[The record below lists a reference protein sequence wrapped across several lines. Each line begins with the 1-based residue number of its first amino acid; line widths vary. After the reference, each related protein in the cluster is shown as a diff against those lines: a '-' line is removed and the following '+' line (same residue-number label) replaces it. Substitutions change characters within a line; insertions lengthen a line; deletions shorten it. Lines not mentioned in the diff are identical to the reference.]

1 MLKTGIQYL
10 PVDSIQTSVQEYLAS
25 QAANSPEPF
34 GKGRKAGLL
43 ILCTAI
49 GIGNT
54 DAGIDPGFVDVKA
67 TAVVTKD
74 FKHRVPPVKKLC
86 RTGRDWSSGEIESTS
101 EEISLRA
108 TGMRQSLMP

>member
-1 MLKTGIQYL
+1 M
-10 PVDSIQTSVQEYLAS
+10 
-25 QAANSPEPF
+25 
-34 GKGRKAGLL
+34 L

-74 FKHRVPPVKKLC
+74 FKHRFLLQRKFAGLAGTGHPAKSSKL
-86 RTGRDWSSGEIESTS
+86 RKR
-101 EEISLRA
+101 
-108 TGMRQSLMP
+108 

>member
-10 PVDSIQTSVQEYLAS
+10 PEDSIQTSVQEYLAS
-25 QAANSPEPF
+25 QIANSMSPLE
-34 GKGRKAGLL
+34 KCLL

-67 TAVVTKD
+67 TAVVAKD
-74 FKHRVPPVKKLC
+74 FKHRVPPVKKFAGLAG
-86 RTGRDWSSGEIESTS
+86 TGHPAKSSQ
-101 EEISLRA
+101 LRK
-108 TGMRQSLMP
+108 R